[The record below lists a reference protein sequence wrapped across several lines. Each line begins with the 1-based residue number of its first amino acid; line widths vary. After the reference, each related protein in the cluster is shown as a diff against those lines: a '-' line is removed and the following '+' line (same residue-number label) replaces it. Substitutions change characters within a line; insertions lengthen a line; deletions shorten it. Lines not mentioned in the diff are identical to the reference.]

1 VFHGDTIRAETVV
14 RDPRETSDGD
24 RGVVTMDVEAYNQ
37 DDTLVCSFERIAP
50 VERRP

>member
-1 VFHGDTIRAETVV
+1 MFRDETIRAERVV
-14 RDPRETSDGD
+14 RDTRETSDGD